1 MVIHDLDDEFWG
13 MTWKPPFEWRNTYH
27 TRAEQDHTIHWFYGQ
42 NPQFKYRPSVKLL
55 DIGTCNTLART
66 LGHCPRESKQ
76 VSQMSNDFFG
86 RKTDM
91 DSIYIYIHGFLWTYL
106 DFTWIYL
113 DFTWIY
119 LDSTWI
125 LYGFYMDSLWI
136 YMNLQMVFQ
145 KYLQLLLVDPGSPR
159 RSEQFSASVVKNIHW
174 TQTQPVSGVDCVHI
188 YIYICMFIYK

>member
-1 MVIHDLDDEFWG
+1 
-13 MTWKPPFEWRNTYH
+13 MTWMMNFGGWLGNHHLNGEILITH
-27 TRAEQDHTIHWFYGQ
+27 E
-42 NPQFKYRPSVKLL
+42 PSKIIQSIDFMVKIPNLN
-55 DIGTCNTLART
+55 IAQASSSWTLAPAT
-66 LGHCPRESKQ
+66 PWLGPWDIVRGKASRFPKCPMISSVGKL
-76 VSQMSNDFFG
+76 
-86 RKTDM
+86 
-91 DSIYIYIHGFLWTYL
+91 IWILYIYGFLWTYL

-188 YIYICMFIYK
+188 YICVCSYINNWL